1 LLRGG
6 CANTCLDTRPALLF
20 FSRLTLFSFCRFEA
34 LLVHQLMSEAGP
46 LIKGGEEGAA
56 KLVGS

>member
-1 LLRGG
+1 MAGVRIPVSTRDLL
-6 CANTCLDTRPALLF
+6 LLF
-20 FSRLTLFSFCRFEA
+20 FSRLTIFSFCRFEA